1 LPTSLWNTA
10 LNILALDTSEDACS
24 AALNL
29 SGELL
34 GRFELAPRRHTA
46 LILPMIDGL
55 LTEAGLTPS
64 QLDAIAFGRGPGSF
78 TGVRI
83 AAGVAQ
89 GIALGLDLPVLPIST
104 LAGVALRC
112 HLLSGSERILVAL
125 DARMGE
131 MYCAAYAVQDGHQ
144 LELIGQEALL
154 KPAELHLPEPHAHQC
169 WFGAGSG
176 WAAHPEILS
185 AATGLEP
192 HQWRGDLLCRA
203 EEIARLAALDFAAG
217 KAVAADEA
225 LPVYLRDKVIQG

>member
-1 LPTSLWNTA
+1 MKL
-10 LNILALDTSEDACS
+10 LALDTSEDACS

-29 SGELL
+29 DGELL

-55 LTEAGLTPS
+55 LAEAGLRPG

-83 AAGVAQ
+83 AAGVVQ
-89 GIALGLDLPVLPIST
+89 GIALGLDLPVLPLST
-104 LAGVALRC
+104 LAGLALGC
-112 HLLSGSERILVAL
+112 HLMTGAKRILVAL

-131 MYCAAYAVQDGHQ
+131 LYSAAYAVQGRHQ

-154 KPAELHLPEPHAHQC
+154 KPAELHLPKTRDEQP
-169 WFGAGSG
+169 WFGVGSG
-176 WAAHPEILS
+176 WAAHAKALAS
-185 AATGLEP
+185 ATGLEP

-203 EEIARLAALDFAAG
+203 EDIARLAALDFAAG
-217 KAVAADEA
+217 KAVAAEEA

>member
-1 LPTSLWNTA
+1 MPSSLWNTT

-24 AALNL
+24 AALSL

-55 LTEAGLTPS
+55 LAEADLKPS

-131 MYCAAYAVQDGHQ
+131 IYCAAYELHQ
-144 LELIGQEALL
+144 LPGLIGEEALMQ
-154 KPAELHLPEPHAHQC
+154 PATLRLPESHAHHC

-176 WAAHPEILS
+176 WAAHPEIL
-185 AATGLEP
+185 ATATGLGP
-192 HQWRGDLLCRA
+192 HQWRGDILCRA
-203 EEIARLAALDFAAG
+203 EEIARLATLDAVAG